1 MEGPMQCGVHKFREL
16 VHDTTMTSQQR
27 YRGIMT
33 ATCTPLDKDGTVIAA
48 IVKAHVEAQLAA
60 GIAGIVP
67 TGGTGEFISLN
78 ERQRLSMVEATV
90 EAVAGR
96 VPVVAG
102 VIHPGLQDTI
112 RSARDCLRAGADSVM
127 VVTPYYY
134 RPSQSG
140 IVDYFRRIN
149 DAIEGDLVLYEIPYR
164 TGVSLL
170 PETVQCIVEA
180 TRTVAMKACNPD
192 LQQQVRVMQAVGQ
205 KISILT
211 GEEGVF
217 PIHVAM
223 GAVGGMLAGSN
234 IFPLTWTRI
243 FDLAIRGEAQACAT
257 LHRRLQAAT
266 DALYSEPNPA
276 PLKAALRMLDLD
288 HGTVIEPLLP
298 ASDACIERLRNVL
311 PAALEL
317 ERECGALSNP

>member
-1 MEGPMQCGVHKFREL
+1 MNSP
-16 VHDTTMTSQQR
+16 TR

-33 ATCTPLDKDGTVIAA
+33 ATCTPLDENGNVAVAT
-48 IVKAHVEAQLAA
+48 VKAHVQSQMAA
-60 GIAGIVP
+60 GISGILP
-67 TGGTGEFISLN
+67 IGGTGEFISLN
-78 ERQRLSMVEATV
+78 ERQRLAMVEATV

-112 RSARDCLRAGADSVM
+112 KAASDYLRAGADSVM

-134 RPSQSG
+134 RPSQAG
-140 IVDYFRRIN
+140 IVDYFRRVN
-149 DAIEGDLVLYEIPYR
+149 DAIDGDLVLYEIPYR

-170 PETVQCIVEA
+170 PETVQRIVET
-180 TRTVAMKACNPD
+180 TRTVAMKACNPE
-192 LQQQVRVMQAVGQ
+192 LQQQVRVVQAVGQ

-217 PIHVAM
+217 PVHVAM

-234 IFPLTWTRI
+234 IFPRAWTRI
-243 FDLAIRGEAQACAT
+243 FELASRGQTQAAAQ
-257 LHRRLQAAT
+257 LHQRLQSAT
-266 DALYSEPNPA
+266 EALYSEPNPA

-288 HGTVIEPLLP
+288 HGSVIEPMLP
-298 ASDACIERLRNVL
+298 ASDACVERLRNVL
-311 PAALEL
+311 PAALEV
-317 ERECGALSNP
+317 ERECGAASNN

>member
-1 MEGPMQCGVHKFREL
+1 MNHL
-16 VHDTTMTSQQR
+16 TR

-33 ATCTPLDKDGTVIAA
+33 ATCTPLDSNGNVVASM
-48 IVKAHVEAQLAA
+48 VRSLVHSQLDA
-60 GIAGIVP
+60 GVTGIVP
-67 TGGTGEFISLN
+67 AGGTGEFISLN
-78 ERQRLSMVEATV
+78 ERQRIAMVEATV

-102 VIHPGLQDTI
+102 VLHPGLQDTI
-112 RSARDCLRAGADSVM
+112 RASTDYLRAGADSVM

-134 RPSQSG
+134 RPTQQG
-140 IVDYFRRIN
+140 IVDYFRRVN
-149 DAIEGDLVLYEIPYR
+149 DAIDGDIVLYEIPYR

-170 PETVQCIVEA
+170 PETVARIVEH

-192 LQQQVRVMQAVGQ
+192 LQQQLRVVQAVGG

-217 PIHVAM
+217 PVHIAM

-234 IFPLTWTRI
+234 IFPHIWVRI
-243 FDLAIRGEAQACAT
+243 FDLASRGDARAAAD
-257 LHRRLQAAT
+257 LHQRLQPAT

-288 HGTVIEPLLP
+288 HGDVIEPMAN
-298 ASDACIERLRNVL
+298 ASARCNDRLRDVL
-311 PAALEL
+311 PAALAI
-317 ERECGALSNP
+317 ERECAASNP

>member
-1 MEGPMQCGVHKFREL
+1 MNSL
-16 VHDTTMTSQQR
+16 SR

-33 ATCTPLDKDGTVIAA
+33 ATCTPLDPDGKVVVAT
-48 IVKAHVEAQLAA
+48 VKAHVESQLAA
-60 GIAGIVP
+60 GITGILP
-67 TGGTGEFISLN
+67 IGGTGEFISLTRHQ
-78 ERQRLSMVEATV
+78 RQAMLEATV

-112 RSARDCLRAGADSVM
+112 ESARDYLRAGADSVM

-134 RPSQSG
+134 RPTQPG
-140 IVDYFRRIN
+140 IVDYFRRVN
-149 DAIEGDLVLYEIPYR
+149 DAIDGDLVLYEIPYR

-170 PETVQCIVEA
+170 PETVQRIVET

-192 LQQQVRVMQAVGQ
+192 LQQQVRVVQAVGDR
-205 KISILT
+205 IAILT

-217 PIHVAM
+217 PVHVAM

-234 IFPLTWTRI
+234 LFPRAWTRI
-243 FDLAIRGEAQACAT
+243 FELASRGDTRAAVR
-257 LHRRLQAAT
+257 LHQRLQAAT

-276 PLKAALRMLDLD
+276 PLKAALRMIDCD
-288 HGTVIEPLLP
+288 HGSVIESLLP

-311 PAALEL
+311 PAALGI
-317 ERECGALSNP
+317 ERECGAAPSTS

>member
-1 MEGPMQCGVHKFREL
+1 
-16 VHDTTMTSQQR
+16 
-27 YRGIMT
+27 
-33 ATCTPLDKDGTVIAA
+33 
-48 IVKAHVEAQLAA
+48 
-60 GIAGIVP
+60 
-67 TGGTGEFISLN
+67 
-78 ERQRLSMVEATV
+78 
-90 EAVAGR
+90 
-96 VPVVAG
+96 
-102 VIHPGLQDTI
+102 
-112 RSARDCLRAGADSVM
+112 M

-134 RPSQSG
+134 RPTQAG
-140 IVDYFRRIN
+140 IVDYFRRVN
-149 DAIEGDLVLYEIPYR
+149 DAIDGDLVLYEIPYR

-170 PETVQCIVEA
+170 PETVQRIVET

-192 LQQQVRVMQAVGQ
+192 LQQQVRVVQAVGQ

-217 PIHVAM
+217 PVHVAM

-234 IFPLTWTRI
+234 IFPLAWKRI
-243 FDLAIRGEAQACAT
+243 FDLASRGEPQAAAQ
-257 LHRRLQAAT
+257 LHQRLQAAT

-311 PAALEL
+311 PAALEV